1 MAKILIVEDEAHLAE
16 GVQFNL
22 RAEGHESRIVTDA
35 ETAETLL
42 QNGHGFDAVVLDV
55 MLPGMSGYD
64 LAKSLRDRG
73 EYVPILML
81 TARNRSQDV
90 MRGFASGADDYLP
103 KPFELGI
110 LIARVNGLLRRKQW
124 AQQPPQT
131 APAERLTFG
140 KASLDMSSLELEAN
154 GRKHQLTTM
163 EANLLRY
170 FITHSGQ
177 ALSRKKI
184 LEDVWGLREDT
195 DTRAI
200 DNFIA
205 RLRKYIEKHP
215 AVPKHLLTVRGVG
228 YKFVV
233 NPK

>member
-1 MAKILIVEDEAHLAE
+1 MARILIVEDEAHLAE

-22 RAEGHESRIVTDA
+22 RAEGHESQVVTDA
-35 ETAETLL
+35 ESALEVLT
-42 QNGHGFDAVVLDV
+42 NGHDFDALVLDV
-55 MLPGMSGYD
+55 MLPGMSGYE

-90 MRGFASGADDYLP
+90 MQGFAAGADDYLP

-124 AQQPPQT
+124 AAQRPQAPP
-131 APAERLTFG
+131 PERLTFG
-140 KASLDMSSLELEAN
+140 KVSLDMSSLELEAN

-184 LEDVWGLREDT
+184 LEDVWDLREDT

-215 AVPKHLLTVRGVG
+215 AAPKHLLTVRGVG

>member
-1 MAKILIVEDEAHLAE
+1 MARILIVEDEAHLAE

-22 RAEGHESRIVTDA
+22 RAEGHESQTVTDA
-35 ETAETLL
+35 ESAL
-42 QNGHGFDAVVLDV
+42 QVLKNGHGFDAVVLDV
-55 MLPGMSGYD
+55 MLPGMTGYE

-90 MRGFASGADDYLP
+90 MQGFAAGADDYLP

-124 AQQPPQT
+124 AAQQPQ
-131 APAERLTFG
+131 APSPERLTFG
-140 KASLDMSSLELEAN
+140 NASLDMSSLELEAN

-215 AVPKHLLTVRGVG
+215 AVPKHLLTVRGLG

>member
-1 MAKILIVEDEAHLAE
+1 
-16 GVQFNL
+16 
-22 RAEGHESRIVTDA
+22 
-35 ETAETLL
+35 
-42 QNGHGFDAVVLDV
+42 
-55 MLPGMSGYD
+55 MSGYE
-64 LAKSLRDRG
+64 LAKSLRARG

-90 MRGFASGADDYLP
+90 MRGFAAGADDYLP

-124 AQQPPQT
+124 AAQPPQA

-140 KASLDMSSLELEAN
+140 KASLDMSSLELEAH

-233 NPK
+233 NPN